1 MGKNVKCLTKAGY
14 HCAGFHWKLSTPSI
28 FGTAPLFSTELVGG
42 FKLTILIFLIIR
54 MA

>member
-14 HCAGFHWKLSTPSI
+14 HFPGFSLEAIDSFYFRHHTFVLDRTGW
-28 FGTAPLFSTELVGG
+28 G